1 MERMLEMF
9 PNNEE
14 ELVGAAAEHIE
25 DASIADGLTKE
36 RKPVPDNGLREKI
49 GTGSEAD
56 IVGAAMEHIED
67 ASVADGRVA
76 GR

>member
-1 MERMLEMF
+1 MERMLKMF

-14 ELVGAAAEHIE
+14 ELVGAAAEFIE
-25 DASIADGLTKE
+25 DASIADGLTDK
-36 RKPVPDNGLREKI
+36 KAPVPDNELREKV
-49 GTGSEAD
+49 GTGTEAD

-67 ASVADGRVA
+67 ASIADGRVA